1 MRRTAVVLATLF
13 LSACALVA
21 GLKDREADE
30 PMVDSGLD
38 LPDAPLDANPKDS
51 GPDDAATDGA
61 QDAIADAI
69 ADATAD
75 GCVAPPPGIACLVV
89 EAGTC
94 ASAGSTG
101 CCFAD
106 GGYCGAI
113 SSNCLG
119 AARAG
124 CDGPEDC
131 PAASKN
137 CIALSGDSTF
147 PGSLCVANAL
157 MATYICHSDCTCPT
171 EAPRCCPYQ
180 GSPYKRCMV
189 TCPL

>member
-1 MRRTAVVLATLF
+1 MRRTAVVVGTLF

-21 GLKDREADE
+21 GLKDRDADD

-38 LPDAPLDANPKDS
+38 LPDASLDANPKDS
-51 GPDDAATDGA
+51 GADDADG
-61 QDAIADAI
+61 DAAADV
-69 ADATAD
+69 TVD
-75 GCVAPPPGIACLVV
+75 GCVAPPPGIACAVV

-94 ASAGSTG
+94 ASTGNMG

-119 AARAG
+119 AARAA

-137 CIALSGDSTF
+137 CIAFSGDTAF
-147 PGSLCVANAL
+147 PGSLCVANAS

-180 GSPYKRCMV
+180 GSPYKRCLE
-189 TCPL
+189 TCPK